1 MGSIGDELTQL
12 AHRRVDATE
21 QIVERF
27 GELAQLVVRC
37 MSRKRLPEP
46 LWMGHTFGH
55 GSGMLGEGSD
65 GGKRSTHV
73 KGRNSGRNQDAEGE
87 QKQDNFCKT
96 VHHSMG
102 AKRGNSHD
110 QKTCFTTLLEW
121 DYCRAEGLSTA
132 NIDQLE
138 RGMKVAGINLFQRNR
153 LIEVS

>member
-12 AHRRVDATE
+12 AHRRVDAAE

-27 GELAQLVVRC
+27 GELAQLVVRRI
-37 MSRKRLPEP
+37 SRKRLPEP
-46 LWMGHTFGH
+46 LWMGYAFGH

-73 KGRNSGRNQDAEGE
+73 KGRNSGRDQDTEGE

-102 AKRGNSHD
+102 AKRGNSND
-110 QKTCFTTLLEW
+110 QKTRLTTLLER
-121 DYCRAEGLSTA
+121 DYCRAEGLPTA

-138 RGMKVAGINLFQRNR
+138 CGMKVAGINLFQGNR
-153 LIEVS
+153 LTEIS